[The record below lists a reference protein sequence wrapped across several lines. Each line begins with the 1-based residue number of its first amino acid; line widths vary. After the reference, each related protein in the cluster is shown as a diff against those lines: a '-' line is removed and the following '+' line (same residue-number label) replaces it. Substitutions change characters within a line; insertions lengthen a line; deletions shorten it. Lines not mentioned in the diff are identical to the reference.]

1 MSDKKRIS
9 ELLNIDLETV
19 EKLFKE
25 GIIDPRGLRVF
36 LVRNDFKVMK
46 EQNPELTNYA
56 ITKELVYKYNLGEST
71 IYKWVT
77 NYG

>member
-19 EKLFKE
+19 EKLFNA
-25 GIIDPRGLRVF
+25 GLLDPRGLRMF
-36 LVRNDFKVMK
+36 LVRDDFRIMK
-46 EQNPELTNYA
+46 EQNPNLTNYA
-56 ITKELVYKYNLGEST
+56 ITKELVYRYNLGEST